1 MGWLLR
7 RRRTRLKQLAGV
19 VILIFVLYK
28 LDLFGLGGGE
38 HTLNRVGD
46 SVMDIR
52 LKRYYDYQRTQGDRR
67 GPGENDAPVSLTKEE
82 QRRAKELHEK
92 EGMNIVASDKVS
104 LERALIDARSLA

>member
-1 MGWLLR
+1 
-7 RRRTRLKQLAGV
+7 
-19 VILIFVLYK
+19 
-28 LDLFGLGGGE
+28 
-38 HTLNRVGD
+38 
-46 SVMDIR
+46 MDIR

-67 GPGENDAPVSLTKEE
+67 GPGENDAPVSLTEEE